1 MGRCSVLKGLLLRN
15 KQDNQYGPRCPE
27 PGTGTPEAPVAVVC
41 VILGM
46 WPMSPL
52 PQESLVLHQCLWLQE
67 PGLPWVISTPLGSQ
81 RVWSP
86 PSLLPGSF
94 HCPLTYLLDFF
105 WIGWLWLSPLVLLDL
120 SLKHKGMV
128 SSCLEP
134 TFHKK
139 GTFRV
144 PVTPAGL
151 QDSGKGGG
159 F

>member
-1 MGRCSVLKGLLLRN
+1 MLKGLLLRN

-94 HCPLTYLLDFF
+94 HCPLTYLPFRL
-105 WIGWLWLSPLVLLDL
+105 LLDWL
-120 SLKHKGMV
+120 AVAFSACTAGSVAETQRDGFKLPGAHFSQKGHLQG
-128 SSCLEP
+128 SRDTCWP
-134 TFHKK
+134 P
-139 GTFRV
+139 GFR
-144 PVTPAGL
+144 
-151 QDSGKGGG
+151 
-159 F
+159 